1 MSTIVIDYGSLSAMS
16 SAASCL
22 SKAADSYANSLMKKV
37 LTRIDDIS
45 GGSSDLVSDARYYL
59 KKKVSSLEKKREQYS
74 TLSKQIT
81 EFSEKAKRIDG
92 EVEKMLARNQESFLK
107 ENEHLRVSEWK
118 AALLNFLVDLKN
130 KFPVLEMIG
139 NAIRNVMTELSS
151 LWDNIK
157 YWYHCEGGREVVSL
171 ILAIGG
177 IIVAG
182 VILAAAIAAV
192 AAAATAVATFVAVC
206 GVIGAAIGAINALTN
221 LITSGM
227 AWNEAHNGDPAWA
240 RIYAQRNKL
249 SDVLREHNFKSEIL
263 NKLSYAGAFAI
274 DGIELFCDVV
284 GIVDLACNIA
294 KIFKN
299 DSFIALFKE
308 CQYQEVLDYDMFGNI
323 IGTKWTLKAN
333 QYGIVETKVTLSS
346 LLNGAKSLMPKFDL
360 QSLKDLVKLNI
371 KNHPTLGLFEKG
383 ITWNRKFSTYGVA
396 GMKGIENLLKSL
408 DSLNYNNY
416 GEAGKDFLISLF
428 GGYEVLDFGTDA
440 AEVIQD
446 TIQQFGRWQN
456 ILTAQ

>member
-221 LITSGM
+221 LIT
-227 AWNEAHNGDPAWA
+227 W
-240 RIYAQRNKL
+240 
-249 SDVLREHNFKSEIL
+249 
-263 NKLSYAGAFAI
+263 
-274 DGIELFCDVV
+274 DGLE
-284 GIVDLACNIA
+284 
-294 KIFKN
+294 
-299 DSFIALFKE
+299 
-308 CQYQEVLDYDMFGNI
+308 
-323 IGTKWTLKAN
+323 
-333 QYGIVETKVTLSS
+333 
-346 LLNGAKSLMPKFDL
+346 
-360 QSLKDLVKLNI
+360 
-371 KNHPTLGLFEKG
+371 
-383 ITWNRKFSTYGVA
+383 
-396 GMKGIENLLKSL
+396 
-408 DSLNYNNY
+408 
-416 GEAGKDFLISLF
+416 
-428 GGYEVLDFGTDA
+428 
-440 AEVIQD
+440 
-446 TIQQFGRWQN
+446 
-456 ILTAQ
+456 